1 MAFVGMGFGLGVV
14 AALVAFLSGAGAA
27 VVVLAY
33 IGTGMAVLL
42 AALVSAMMF
51 EDASGKV
58 EEDPALVAHR

>member
-14 AALVAFLSGAGAA
+14 AAFVAFLSGAGAA

-51 EDASGKV
+51 EDVSGKV
-58 EEDPALVAHR
+58 EEDPMLVPHR